1 MLYCLLELGEGGVPP
16 TEFRIWSKGWVD
28 TSKGR
33 FLFDD
38 AAAKAVMADYAR
50 HGNELPLDYAH
61 AMVAGAS
68 GDPAQTGR
76 AAGWMRLEL
85 REGELWATEVRWT
98 SAASAAI
105 AAKEWRYFSPAFLHD
120 PKTRRIERLV
130 NVALTNLPATYGMTP
145 LVAHQ
150 LHVEPIDMNPALLIA
165 LALTTTASEPEAI
178 QRAQRLVE
186 LEREL
191 LAATGKT
198 TLSEALGVVRA
209 HADSAKRLEVVSQEL
224 TALKAAGERAT
235 ARALRPVCQRQR
247 TSRTSRMLDSRTLI
261 GTSRRRPAPSSRDAS
276 PCSRSS
282 GPGRPGVGWGG
293 PMTLALG
300 RPSDPGENGSATR
313 AAGPTT
319 LAARPSLEAGEH
331 AYPLAP

>member
-235 ARALRPVCQRQR
+235 ATGLLDAAVQAGRLTPA
-247 TSRTSRMLDSRTLI
+247 SRTSAEALFTKHGLVTLQAFVEALP
-261 GTSRRRPAPSSRDAS
+261 SSVAPPAPPA
-276 PCSRSS
+276 PPAA
-282 GPGRPGVGWGG
+282 G
-293 PMTLALG
+293 
-300 RPSDPGENGSATR
+300 
-313 AAGPTT
+313 AAGPAG
-319 LAARPSLEAGEH
+319 AALSAEEKKMLTVLGVKPEDYVKWKQEEA
-331 AYPLAP
+331 AAAV